1 MTLLHAYL
9 AEIILLYLFLI
20 IQSEEELTNNP
31 TKNQNHN

>member
-31 TKNQNHN
+31 LKPESH